1 MDGQDSVPIF
11 PLLPARGRLGESKEQ
26 GNPRDEETVGMVII
40 APADEIPTSPNSTN
54 SVKSFDFWG
63 YTST

>member
-1 MDGQDSVPIF
+1 MDRILSLYF
-11 PLLPARGRLGESKEQ
+11 PYSPPEVDWGESKEQ

-54 SVKSFDFWG
+54 SVKSFDF
-63 YTST
+63 